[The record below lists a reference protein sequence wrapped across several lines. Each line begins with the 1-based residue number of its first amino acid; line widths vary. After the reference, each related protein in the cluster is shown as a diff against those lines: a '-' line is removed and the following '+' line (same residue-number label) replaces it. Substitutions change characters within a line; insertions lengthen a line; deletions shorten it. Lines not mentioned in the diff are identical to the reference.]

1 MLDRIHAKERATKC
15 KRKATRLNHPERHL
29 FNEQEKYLREKTKKI
44 RSRPLSDTGARTS
57 TGLQIGHT
65 ALNENQQGGN
75 EAGQQKIVRVGL
87 EEQVADFGRELRI
100 HITTARHQKKSDP
113 HERQNKDFPAARKI

>member
-1 MLDRIHAKERATKC
+1 VLEQAPDCRSGTQRSTKI
-15 KRKATRLNHPERHL
+15 K
-29 FNEQEKYLREKTKKI
+29 
-44 RSRPLSDTGARTS
+44 
-57 TGLQIGHT
+57 
-65 ALNENQQGGN
+65 
-75 EAGQQKIVRVGL
+75 EAGQQKIVRVGI